1 LEKFQYQPRGN
12 SEKYERRMKELRHS
26 LRLINPHTLAHRTK
40 TEFEKT
46 NHHGGVFK
54 FSYWGHPIML
64 TFPDLVSSHISE
76 KPLSSEALP
85 LLDQIVILYYF
96 YTADGVP
103 QADKWI
109 AFSELIEGRFYDAAF
124 QSYTSQLLMVNFQ
137 NQQNLFSRTALKIGG
152 QHTDFADS
160 AFIFQILP
168 RVPLLSAYWEGD
180 EDFPTSIRIL
190 FDASANHYLPTD
202 GYAILGSFLTHKL
215 INAKKIHQKQ

>member
-1 LEKFQYQPRGN
+1 LENLHYEPRGN
-12 SEKYERRMKELRHS
+12 SEKYARRMNELRYS

-46 NHHGGVFK
+46 NQNDGVFR
-54 FSYWGHPIML
+54 FLYWGNPIML
-64 TFPDLVSSHISE
+64 TFPNLVSSYSSE

-103 QADKWI
+103 QANKWI
-109 AFSELIEGRFYDAAF
+109 AFSELIDGRFYDAAF
-124 QSYTSQLLMVNFQ
+124 QSYTSQFLMANFQ
-137 NQQNLFSRTALKIGG
+137 NQQNLFSKAALQIGG
-152 QHTDFADS
+152 KHIDFADS

-168 RVPLLSAYWEGD
+168 SVTLLSAYWEGD

-202 GYAILGSFLTHKL
+202 GYAILGNFLTHKL
-215 INAKKIHQKQ
+215 INAKKIH